1 MDHRINIFHTHA
13 YYLCCSFACQNRTKN
28 DTTTLY
34 LHCCWRR
41 KKWQN
46 TCDFIAIETHLHPK
60 LPKNQRFLYTK
71 HLIIRYFE
79 RHLPNSN
86 QLSRS
91 FNVLFLVKIN
101 IPHGKSVQNCIN
113 WFYVVHCLWLDL
125 DEKKSIWIRINFKRF
140 RKWHIVHHHVWL
152 NGANKTCNINP
163 PYLIDLLSYNKTR
176 TFLPIKMSSLVQVF
190 AWLLTYW
197 Y

>member
-1 MDHRINIFHTHA
+1 MTLQHCICIAVEGEKNM
-13 YYLCCSFACQNRTKN
+13 TKHMRFYCDW
-28 DTTTLY
+28 DT
-34 LHCCWRR
+34 
-41 KKWQN
+41 
-46 TCDFIAIETHLHPK
+46 FS
-60 LPKNQRFLYTK
+60 PKNQRFLYTK

-79 RHLPNSN
+79 RHLRNSN